1 MFENTSSGRGKEQA
15 ESLNIE
21 LPEKKYF
28 RIGEVA
34 RLLKVKPYVLRYW
47 ETEFPQQLRPQK
59 SRKGQRLYRRKDVE
73 SLMAIR
79 ELLYVK
85 KFTIAGARQA
95 MKTGVSLLDG
105 IPEATSAQDSFIG
118 PADGFVEQNVSEAK
132 QESIFVN
139 PTKKA
144 AEEKDTDQLAFGF
157 QNNAFKEL
165 SEIEKDLKNVIAI
178 LDEADA
184 RAQERA
190 NAWLMAS

>member
-1 MFENTSSGRGKEQA
+1 MFENTSSGRGKEHT
-15 ESLNIE
+15 ESLSIE

-85 KFTIAGARQA
+85 RFTIAGARQA

-118 PADGFVEQNVSEAK
+118 PADGFNESKGHEAAQTKMVLEPNVGN
-132 QESIFVN
+132 QEK
-139 PTKKA
+139 T
-144 AEEKDTDQLAFGF
+144 EGQLAFGF
-157 QNNAFKEL
+157 QSDTFKEL
-165 SEIEKDLKNVIAI
+165 SEIEKELKNVIAI
-178 LDEADA
+178 LDQADA

-190 NAWLMAS
+190 SAWLMAS

>member
-1 MFENTSSGRGKEQA
+1 MFENTSSGRGKEHT

-118 PADGFVEQNVSEAK
+118 PADGFVEKDVSELNE
-132 QESIFVN
+132 ESIVLKRN
-139 PTKKA
+139 KVVQERA
-144 AEEKDTDQLAFGF
+144 TDQLAFGF

-178 LDEADA
+178 LDQADV